1 MLLQAIHANMSG
13 LAALLIFSFVA
24 GVIIVMLFIS
34 QRRLEKKLIAEGENN
49 KHRLYEIAVLKEI
62 QDRIGYSLDIEKVT
76 DVITGSLKHLF
87 PYSTASSLVI
97 TQNRLVF
104 KANAEE
110 SVNHVFIEK
119 VKSNMHQALQG
130 LVVGTLPAQIDESVT
145 GSVSDD
151 TNDSTPASFFNVPLI
166 INEKVGGIINVAST
180 KPNLYKEDDKTI
192 LYQIISQASTAL
204 ARLEAVLVTE
214 KGKLMAMIGSLV
226 DGVFM
231 VDTMSKLLVINQAA
245 KEFLH
250 IAKEEPNIV
259 EVLTAFPKDL
269 DLGGKI
275 TSVIQQ
281 NQTIEV
287 KEVTLAD
294 KIVQIFIT
302 PVLDENITDRKVVL
316 GASVLLHDIT
326 LEKTIGKMKED
337 FTNMMVHEL
346 RAPLTSVKVS
356 AELLAKSEA
365 TLQPEQKKQL
375 LTLIDTQSKSLL
387 EEVSAILDAAKLE
400 AGRFEINKQPT
411 DLMQVVSEK
420 AALFAPQAQAKHV
433 HLTLEIPEALP
444 EIAVDKQ
451 YIGRVVQNLIS
462 NSMKFTPEGGSISV
476 IARRKDQDIEIMVSD
491 TGPGIPKE
499 KQANLFNRFSQVGNA
514 SMNHQGTGL
523 GLYISKGI
531 IEAHGGTISLTS
543 EEGHGTTISFTL
555 PIVTMANPNQEA
567 QNNPTPQVSMSPLPQ
582 PQNKLPN

>member
-1 MLLQAIHANMSG
+1 MNSGIIILVIASWIFGIAAILLAIR
-13 LAALLIFSFVA
+13 
-24 GVIIVMLFIS
+24 
-34 QRRLEKKLIAEGENN
+34 QRRLKQQLIKEDEKN

-97 TQNRLVF
+97 TQNRLIF
-104 KANAEE
+104 KVTAEE

-130 LVVGTLPAQIDESVT
+130 LIVGTLPAQIDESVT

-180 KPNLYKEDDKTI
+180 RPNVYKEEDKTI

-214 KGKLMAMIGSLV
+214 KGKLMAMISSLA

-231 VDTMSKLLVINQAA
+231 VDTMSKLTVINQAA

-259 EVLTAFPKDL
+259 EVLTTFPNDL
-269 DLGGKI
+269 DLGSKI
-275 TSVIQQ
+275 TNVMQQ
-281 NQTIEV
+281 NQTIEI
-287 KEVTLAD
+287 KEVQLGEKT
-294 KIVQIFIT
+294 VQIFIT
-302 PVLDENITDRKVVL
+302 PVFDENITDRKVVL

-356 AELLAKSEA
+356 AELLAKSES
-365 TLQPEQKKQL
+365 TLQPEQKRQL

-411 DLMQVVSEK
+411 DLMQVIQEK
-420 AALFAPQAQAKHV
+420 ASLFAPQAQAKHI
-433 HLTLEIPEALP
+433 HLTLAIPEALP

-451 YIGRVVQNLIS
+451 YISRVIQNLIS
-462 NSMKFTPEGGSISV
+462 NSMKFTPEGGTISV
-476 IARRKDQDIEIMVSD
+476 IARRKDQDIEIMVAD

-499 KQANLFNRFSQVGNA
+499 KQASLFNRFSQVGNA
-514 SMNHQGTGL
+514 SMNHQGSGL

-555 PIVTMANPNQEA
+555 PIVTMATPEQEA
-567 QNNPTPQVSMSPLPQ
+567 PHEVPRISMAPFPQA
-582 PQNKLPN
+582 QNKIPN

>member
-1 MLLQAIHANMSG
+1 MNSGIIILVIASWIFGIAAILLAIR
-13 LAALLIFSFVA
+13 
-24 GVIIVMLFIS
+24 
-34 QRRLEKKLIAEGENN
+34 QRRLKQQLIKEDEKN

-97 TQNRLVF
+97 TQNRLIF
-104 KANAEE
+104 KVTAEE

-130 LVVGTLPAQIDESVT
+130 LIVGTLPAQIDESVT

-180 KPNLYKEDDKTI
+180 RPNVYKEEDKTI

-214 KGKLMAMIGSLV
+214 KGKLMAMISSLA

-231 VDTMSKLLVINQAA
+231 VDTMSKLTVINQAA

-259 EVLTAFPKDL
+259 EVLTTFPNDL
-269 DLGGKI
+269 DLGSKI
-275 TSVIQQ
+275 TNVMQQ
-281 NQTIEV
+281 NQTIEI
-287 KEVTLAD
+287 KEVQLGEKT
-294 KIVQIFIT
+294 VQIFIT
-302 PVLDENITDRKVVL
+302 PVFDENITDRKVVL

-356 AELLAKSEA
+356 AELLAKSES
-365 TLQPEQKKQL
+365 TLQPEQKRQL

-411 DLMQVVSEK
+411 DLMQVIQEK
-420 AALFAPQAQAKHV
+420 ASLFAPQAQAKHI
-433 HLTLEIPEALP
+433 HLTLAIPEALP

-451 YIGRVVQNLIS
+451 YISRVIQNLIS
-462 NSMKFTPEGGSISV
+462 NSMKFTPEGGTISV
-476 IARRKDQDIEIMVSD
+476 IARRKDQDIEIMVAD

-499 KQANLFNRFSQVGNA
+499 KQASLFNRFSQVGNA
-514 SMNHQGTGL
+514 SMNHQGSGL

-555 PIVTMANPNQEA
+555 PIVTMATPEQEA
-567 QNNPTPQVSMSPLPQ
+567 PHEVPRISMAPFPQV
-582 PQNKLPN
+582 QNKIPN

>member
-1 MLLQAIHANMSG
+1 MNSGIIALVALSWIFGIAAILLAFRQ
-13 LAALLIFSFVA
+13 
-24 GVIIVMLFIS
+24 
-34 QRRLEKKLIAEGENN
+34 QRLKKQLQSEDEKN

-97 TQNRLVF
+97 AQNRLVF
-104 KANAEE
+104 KVTAEE

-130 LVVGTLPAQIDESVT
+130 LVVGTLPAQIDESVA

-166 INEKVGGIINVAST
+166 VNEKVGGVINVAST
-180 KPNLYKEDDKTI
+180 KPNIYKEEDKTI

-214 KGKLMAMIGSLV
+214 KGKLMAMIGSLA

-231 VDTMSKLLVINQAA
+231 VDTMSKLTVINEAA

-259 EVLTAFPKDL
+259 EVLTAFPNDV

-275 TSVIQQ
+275 TIVIQQ
-281 NQTIEV
+281 NQTIEI
-287 KEVTLAD
+287 KEVALGD

-365 TLQPEQKKQL
+365 TLQPEQKQQL
-375 LTLIDTQSKSLL
+375 LHLIDTQSKSLL

-400 AGRFEINKQPT
+400 AGRLEINKQPT
-411 DLMQVVSEK
+411 DLMQVIQEK
-420 AALFAPQAQAKHV
+420 TSLFAPQAQAKHV
-433 HLTLEIPEALP
+433 HLTLAIPEALP

-451 YIGRVVQNLIS
+451 YIGRVIQNLIS
-462 NSMKFTPEGGSISV
+462 NSMKFTPEGGSVSV

-491 TGPGIPKE
+491 TGPGIPKD
-499 KQANLFNRFSQVGNA
+499 KQANLFNRFSQVGT
-514 SMNHQGTGL
+514 STMNHQGTGL

-555 PIVTMANPNQEA
+555 PIVTMAAPTQDAQPRPMPQVATTPMPQA
-567 QNNPTPQVSMSPLPQ
+567 QN
-582 PQNKLPN
+582 KIPN